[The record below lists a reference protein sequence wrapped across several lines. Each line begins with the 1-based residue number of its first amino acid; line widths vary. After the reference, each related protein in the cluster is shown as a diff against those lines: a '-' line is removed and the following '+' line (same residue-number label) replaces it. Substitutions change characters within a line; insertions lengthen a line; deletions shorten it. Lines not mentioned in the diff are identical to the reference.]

1 MEKAKQSGLPGA
13 EDFEAKIDQGAEKL
27 SDNPEFEE
35 KADELADK
43 AEKQGDDKPG
53 ATDEEEKKAAANIA
67 VVEFIDSFR
76 EDSKEGLPQLIKSVR
91 EKIEEDKPQG
101 INVKALNTSDIGK
114 EYLQLLNSVESK
126 LDELAGVAA

>member
-1 MEKAKQSGLPGA
+1 MTKFRTEKDSIGQIKVPKNAYFGAQTQRAIENFQIGWPTEFSLILPY
-13 EDFEAKIDQGAEKL
+13 III
-27 SDNPEFEE
+27 
-35 KADELADK
+35 
-43 AEKQGDDKPG
+43 
-53 ATDEEEKKAAANIA
+53 KKAAANIA
-67 VVEFIDSFR
+67 VVEFIDSFK

-114 EYLQLLNSVESK
+114 EYLQLLSSVESK